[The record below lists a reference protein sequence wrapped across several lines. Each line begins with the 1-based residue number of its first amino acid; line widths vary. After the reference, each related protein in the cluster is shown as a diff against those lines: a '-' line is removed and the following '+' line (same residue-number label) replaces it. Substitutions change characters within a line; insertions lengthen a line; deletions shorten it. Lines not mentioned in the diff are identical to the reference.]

1 MANNQDALLKYWNQ
15 FIQTGVI
22 HENVREYI
30 AQGWKR
36 CRKMNI
42 DHEIGVGTPIA
53 ADAFKKIQE
62 NNREFIEVSEAVIR
76 EAYHDVADSDAVV
89 FITDA
94 DGCILSQYKD
104 STTLYPA
111 NETKLLPGYRW
122 REEENGMTSMDL
134 AMRLDEPVRII
145 GAEHYCRYQQIC
157 AGSSAP
163 VHDDNGNILGSLN
176 IVSLLGQYNKHSLG
190 VVTAGA
196 ALIENQMRLE
206 QTLRLFKTTFNTM
219 AEGMILIDQNYDVKE
234 INDSAKNILGL
245 LDKDILN
252 FDIREALRFDS
263 FERFF
268 KKREKELDFY
278 LEERTVH
285 CIGDMDIV
293 ELGRNRVFYSIVFKA
308 AKTVNKMINKMT
320 GNAAIYQFEDII
332 TEDEKM
338 LGLISYAKKIA
349 HIDCCVLVTG
359 PSGTG
364 KELFAHAV
372 HNASPR
378 SKGPFIAINCAALPT
393 DLVESEIFGYEPG
406 AFTGAK
412 QGGQTGKIELADG
425 GTLFLD
431 EVGELPLNIQSK
443 LLRVLDNHRI
453 TRLGGKTEKAIDV
466 RIIAATNRN
475 LEDEVKNKN
484 FRLDLFYRINTIT
497 LAIPPLRERR
507 SDVALLSQYFLQKL
521 NRESEHKVYSID
533 EAVLTAFQS
542 FDWPGN
548 VRQLQNV
555 MMRAFYVCETTSLS
569 LEDLPDTVK
578 GLKDKNAVEPLT
590 LKNSGGSMQEVEKDV
605 ILKAIQECGGNMTAA
620 AQRLEIAKS
629 TLYRKI
635 KRYNI
640 VVEKVFHRH

>member
-1 MANNQDALLKYWNQ
+1 MENQDTLLKYWDQ

-22 HENVREYI
+22 HEDVREYI

-36 CRKMNI
+36 CREMNI

-53 ADAFKKIQE
+53 ADLFKEIQE
-62 NNREFIEVSEAVIR
+62 NNQAFIDISEVVIQ
-76 EAYHDVADSDAVV
+76 EAYHYVADSDAVV

-104 STTLYPA
+104 SSTSYPA

-134 AMRLDEPVRII
+134 AMRLDKPVRII

-163 VHDDNGNILGSLN
+163 VHDDAGNILGSLN
-176 IVSLLGQYNKHSLG
+176 IVSLLEQYSKHSLG

-206 QTLRLFKTTFNTM
+206 QTFRLFKTTFNTM
-219 AEGMILIDQNYDVKE
+219 AEGMVLIDKNYDIKE
-234 INDSAKNILGL
+234 INNSAKNILGL
-245 LDKDILN
+245 LDKDVLN

-263 FERFF
+263 FERLFR
-268 KKREKELDFY
+268 KKERELDFY
-278 LEERTVH
+278 LDGRTVH
-285 CIGDMDIV
+285 CIGDVDIV
-293 ELGRNRVFYSIVFKA
+293 ELGKNQIFYSIVFKA

-320 GNAAIYQFEDII
+320 GNAAIYHFEDII

-338 LGLISYAKKIA
+338 LELISYAKKIA
-349 HIDCCVLVTG
+349 HIDCCVLITG

-364 KELFAHAV
+364 KELFAHAL
-372 HNASPR
+372 HNASAR
-378 SKGPFIAINCAALPT
+378 STGPFIAINCAALPA

-412 QGGQTGKIELADG
+412 QGGLIGKIELADG

-453 TRLGGKTEKAIDV
+453 TRLGGKTEKEIDV
-466 RIIAATNRN
+466 RVIAATNRN
-475 LEDEVKNKN
+475 LEDEVKNKS

-497 LAIPPLRERR
+497 LAIPPLCQRKG
-507 SDVALLSQYFLQKL
+507 DIALLSQYFLQKL
-521 NRESEHKVYSID
+521 NQESGHSIYSID
-533 EAVLTAFQS
+533 ESVLAVFQA

-555 MMRAFYVCETTSLS
+555 IMRAFYVCTTSRLA
-569 LEDLPDTVK
+569 LDNLPDTIK
-578 GLKDKNAVEPLT
+578 S
-590 LKNSGGSMQEVEKDV
+590 LKNKNNVEHLILNSNDGSIQEVEKNV
-605 ILKAIQECGGNMTAA
+605 ILKAIQECNGNMTAA
-620 AQRLEIAKS
+620 AQRLKIAKS

-635 KRYNI
+635 KHYNI
-640 VVEKVFHRH
+640 VVEKVFHKN

>member
-1 MANNQDALLKYWNQ
+1 MASNQEELLKYWNQ
-15 FIQTGVI
+15 FIKTGVI

-36 CRKMNI
+36 CREMNI
-42 DHEIGVGTPIA
+42 DHEIGIGTPVDA
-53 ADAFKKIQE
+53 AVFKKIQE
-62 NNREFIEVSEAVIR
+62 DNREFSDVSEVVIQ
-76 EAYHDVADSDAVV
+76 EAYHYVADSDAVV

-94 DGCILSQYKD
+94 AGCILSQYKD
-104 STTLYPA
+104 SSTSYPA

-134 AMRLDEPVRII
+134 AMRLNKPVRII
-145 GAEHYCRYQQIC
+145 GAEHYCRNQQIC

-163 VHDDNGNILGSLN
+163 VHDDAGNVLGSLN
-176 IVSLLGQYNKHSLG
+176 IVSLLGQYSKHSLG

-196 ALIENQMRLE
+196 TLIEKQMRLE

-219 AEGMILIDQNYDVKE
+219 AEGMILIDQNYKIKE

-245 LDKDILN
+245 LNKNILD

-263 FERFF
+263 FESFY
-268 KKREKELDFY
+268 KRKEKDINFY
-278 LEERTVH
+278 LNGHTVS
-285 CIGDMDIV
+285 CIGDVDIV

-320 GNAAIYQFEDII
+320 GNEAIYHFEDII
-332 TEDEKM
+332 TGDEKM
-338 LGLISYAKKIA
+338 LELINYTKKIA

-372 HNASPR
+372 HNASSR
-378 SKGPFIAINCAALPT
+378 SKGPFIAINCAALPA
-393 DLVESEIFGYEPG
+393 DLVESEIFGYESG

-453 TRLGGKTEKAIDV
+453 TRLGGKTEKEIDV
-466 RIIAATNRN
+466 RVIAATNRN
-475 LEDEVKNKN
+475 LEDEVKNKS

-497 LAIPPLRERR
+497 LVVPPLCERKG
-507 SDVALLSQYFLQKL
+507 DIALLSQYFLQKL
-521 NRESEHKVYSID
+521 NQESEHKVYFID
-533 EAVLTAFQS
+533 AAVLSAFQS

-555 MMRAFYVCETTSLS
+555 MMRAFYVCETSRLS

-578 GLKDKNAVEPLT
+578 GLKKEKTLEPLS
-590 LKNSGGSMQEVEKDV
+590 LKRNGESIQEVERDV
-605 ILKAIQECGGNMTAA
+605 ILKAIQACGGNMTAA
-620 AQRLEIAKS
+620 AKRLEIAKS

-640 VVEKVFHRH
+640 VMEKVFHWD